1 MKSFIIKTLGCKVN
15 QFESEAIAA
24 AMISEGWHLADAG
37 DPALCIV
44 NTCTV
49 TSRGAMQSRQLLRRL
64 RREHPS
70 AVVLATG
77 CHATLNTEELAATGA
92 VDCIVHHCAKYRI
105 PETVRSMKET
115 FTPGGP
121 IRIVDQGERRDLFT
135 RLSPAAVTGFR
146 TRAFLRIQDGC
157 NAFCAYCIV
166 PHARGPSV
174 SMTPDRVMAALAALE
189 ADGRREVVLAG
200 IHLGLYGV
208 DLSPPVSLLELL
220 ETVVRRR
227 FVSRLRLSSIEPCEL
242 TDDLLDLAA
251 GTDMICDHFHLPLQ
265 SGSNDVLARMGR
277 PYTAE
282 VYSDRVA
289 AVRKRMPHAAIGADV
304 LVGFPGE
311 TAALFEE
318 TFGLIE
324 NLPVSYLHVFPFSP
338 RPGTRAADMD
348 NPVTA
353 EEIKSRCARLRNLG
367 AEKKRAFCQNNYERT
382 VPALVEETPDRKTG
396 LLKAVS
402 TNYLSVL
409 VKGSE
414 ALRGQLVNVRI
425 GEQVD
430 GLQVKGEI
438 ATSATAAREE
448 AGK

>member
-1 MKSFIIKTLGCKVN
+1 MKRFIIKTLGCKVN

-24 AMISEGWHLADAG
+24 ALISEGWRLADG
-37 DPALCIV
+37 GGPADLCIV

-64 RREHPS
+64 RREHPF
-70 AVVLATG
+70 AMVLATG
-77 CHATLNTEELAATGA
+77 CHATLNAGELAATGA
-92 VDCIVHHCAKYRI
+92 VDCIVHHCAKHRI
-105 PETVRSMKET
+105 PETIRSMEDV

-121 IRIVDQGERRDLFT
+121 VRIVGQGERRDLFT

-174 SMTPDRVMAALAALE
+174 SMTPDRVMAALAALDAE
-189 ADGRREVVLAG
+189 GRREVVLAG

-208 DLSPPVSLLELL
+208 DLSPPVSLLDLL

-227 FVSRLRLSSIEPCEL
+227 LVSRLRLSSIEPCEL

-251 GTDMICDHFHLPLQ
+251 GTDRICDHFHLPLQ
-265 SGSNDVLARMGR
+265 SGSNDVLGRMGR

-282 VYSDRVA
+282 VYADRVA

-318 TFGLIE
+318 TFCLIE
-324 NLPVSYLHVFPFSP
+324 YLHVFPFSP

-348 NPVTA
+348 HPVPA
-353 EEIKSRCARLRNLG
+353 EEIKSRCARLRDLG
-367 AEKKRAFCQNNYERT
+367 AEKKRAFCRNNYGRL

-396 LLKAVS
+396 LFKAVT

-409 VKGSE
+409 VREPE

-425 GEQVD
+425 KTQVD

-438 ATSATAAREE
+438 ATLASAAREE